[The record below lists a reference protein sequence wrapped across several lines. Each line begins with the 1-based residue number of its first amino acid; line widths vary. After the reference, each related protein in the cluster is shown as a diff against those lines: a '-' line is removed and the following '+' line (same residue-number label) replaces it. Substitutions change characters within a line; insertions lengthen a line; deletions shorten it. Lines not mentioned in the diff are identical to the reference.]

1 MSDGPTP
8 IKPRSRLA
16 RLPLVALAAAGLSL
30 GGAGVAFLS
39 ACATAVAPVAPKPC
53 DVQMV
58 TLFIYA
64 ADNINPNTEGKPRPV
79 VVRLYQ
85 LKNEVKLTN
94 AQYDDVLLHDKD
106 VLGEDIVKVDEVEV
120 FPNDL
125 VQVKFER
132 AKEASVLGG
141 VALFHGP
148 KGQSWKTFYQFPL
161 MPGEASCNERK
172 GDAGKPMAD
181 VQTAFFVDSTKI
193 DNGSEF
199 DESMFPNVSP
209 VREINLPKGGAAP
222 EGKAAAAPAAA
233 PGK

>member
-1 MSDGPTP
+1 MPF
-8 IKPRSRLA
+8 A
-16 RLPLVALAAAGLSL
+16 RAGSLKKLSLLALAAGGLAL
-30 GGAGVAFLS
+30 GAAGVAALS
-39 ACATAVAPVAPKPC
+39 ACANAVVQTPKPC

-58 TLFIYA
+58 TLYIYA
-64 ADNINPNTEGKPRPV
+64 ADNINPNDQGKPRPV

-106 VLGEDIVKVDEVEV
+106 VLGDDVLKQDEVEV
-120 FPNDL
+120 YPNDL

-132 AKEASVLGG
+132 NKEASMLGG

-161 MPGEASCNERK
+161 MPGEAQCAQRQAD
-172 GDAGKPMAD
+172 GGKPQTD
-181 VQTAFFVDSTKI
+181 PQTAFFIQATKI

-209 VREINLPKGGAAP
+209 VREVNLPKAGAAP
-222 EGKAAAAPAAA
+222 EGKAASPGAAA
-233 PGK
+233 PTPAK